1 MYGKRILLGITGG
14 IAAYK
19 IAYLIRILKKQ
30 EAEVKCIMTPNAS
43 AFISPLV
50 VSTLSENDVSIEFW
64 NKDTGTWNNHVVY
77 AKWAHVLLIAPA
89 TMNTIGKMANGLCD
103 NLLLATYF
111 SMKNQTIIAPAMD
124 LDMYEHP
131 SLLRNMDTLTQDGVS
146 IIPAEYGA
154 LASGLEGE
162 GRMSEP
168 AHIETYLR
176 EYFKNI
182 APKGVGKICITA
194 GPTQESIDPV
204 RYISNHSSGKM
215 GFAIAKAAL
224 LRGYDVELICGPT
237 QEELVHPKLNRTN
250 IQTAEELLKAVQNCW
265 QDCDLGIFSAAVAD
279 YRPAKPSSTK
289 LKKGSM
295 KDVIDLIQNPDVL
308 KWASF
313 HRDNNQKVVGFA
325 LETNNEQEN
334 ALLKLA
340 RKNLDLIVLNSTKD
354 EGAAFG
360 GKKNKVTIFDKQ
372 GVISDIKL
380 QDKFD
385 VALNLLDII
394 EKINA

>member
-30 EAEVKCIMTPNAS
+30 EAEVKCIMTPASS

-50 VSTLSENDVSIEFW
+50 VSTLSENEVSVEFW
-64 NKDTGTWNNHVVY
+64 NKETGAWNNHVSY
-77 AKWAHVLLIAPA
+77 AEWADVFLIAPA

-111 SMKNQTIIAPAMD
+111 SMKGKTIVAPAMD
-124 LDMYEHP
+124 LDMYKHP
-131 SLLRNMDTLTQDGVS
+131 SLLRNMDTLTKDGVS
-146 IIPAEYGA
+146 IIPAENGT

-162 GRMSEP
+162 GRMAEP
-168 AHIETYLR
+168 EHIETYLK
-176 EYFKNI
+176 EHFKNI

-194 GPTQESIDPV
+194 GPTREAIDPV

-224 LRGYDVELICGPT
+224 LKGYEVELICGPT
-237 QEELVHPKLNRTN
+237 HEELAHPKLNRKN
-250 IQTAEELLKAVQNCW
+250 INTADELLKAVKNCW

-279 YRPAKPSSTK
+279 FRPAKPSSTK
-289 LKKGSM
+289 LKKGSE
-295 KDVIDLIQNPDVL
+295 KDVINLVQNPDVL

-340 RKNLDLIVLNSTKD
+340 QKNLDLIVLNSTQD
-354 EGAAFG
+354 EGATFG

-372 GVISDIKL
+372 GVVRDIKL

-385 VALNLLDII
+385 VAVTLIETI
-394 EKINA
+394 EKLDA

>member
-30 EAEVKCIMTPNAS
+30 EAEVKCIMSPASS

-50 VSTLSENDVSIEFW
+50 VSTLSENEVSIEFW
-64 NKDTGTWNNHVVY
+64 NKETGSWNNHVSY
-77 AKWAHVLLIAPA
+77 AEWADVFLIAPA

-111 SMKNQTIIAPAMD
+111 SMKGKTIVAPAMD
-124 LDMYEHP
+124 LDMYKHP
-131 SLLRNMDTLTQDGVS
+131 SLLRNMDTLTKDGVS
-146 IIPAEYGA
+146 IIPAENGA

-162 GRMSEP
+162 GRMAEP
-168 AHIETYLR
+168 EQIETYLK
-176 EYFKNI
+176 EHFKNI

-194 GPTQESIDPV
+194 GPTREAIDPV

-224 LRGYDVELICGPT
+224 LRGYEVELICGPT
-237 QEELVHPKLNRTN
+237 QEELVHPNLNRTN
-250 IQTAEELLKAVQNCW
+250 IKTAEELLKAVQNCW
-265 QDCDLGIFSAAVAD
+265 QQCDLGVFSAAVAD
-279 YRPAKPSSTK
+279 FRPAKMSSTK
-289 LKKGSM
+289 LKKGSTEEA
-295 KDVIDLIQNPDVL
+295 IDLVQNPDVL

-313 HRDNNQKVVGFA
+313 HRNNNQKVVGFA

-334 ALLKLA
+334 ALLKLE
-340 RKNLDLIVLNSTKD
+340 R
-354 EGAAFG
+354 
-360 GKKNKVTIFDKQ
+360 
-372 GVISDIKL
+372 
-380 QDKFD
+380 
-385 VALNLLDII
+385 
-394 EKINA
+394 